1 MRRFVIA
8 LTLIAIACAQSF
20 GQVYANID
28 LKKKTEETAKVDL
41 YPYILPIWGKKA
53 VERGFQL
60 PYSAGI
66 GANYFWQESDLVID
80 NLMVGFNNGPMYNLD
95 EYIRFTDSVAAAN
108 AVNVRPDFWLF
119 PFLNVYGIFGKA
131 KTSTTIEA
139 GLWIPD
145 AENNWTELTSFSS
158 KANFDATMV
167 GFGLTPTLG
176 ISRYWLALDMNFA
189 WTDVSALDKPVF
201 TFVFGPRFG
210 KTIKFKD
217 PEKNLALWV
226 GAFRVKFTSETTGS
240 LLLSDVLPMDGLQE
254 KVDQGFEKVDYAQEQ
269 VDSWWNALPPEEQAN
284 PVNEAKYNTAN
295 RALETTSNL
304 LTAVDGALSNAGSAT
319 VQYSLDKNLKNKWN
333 FLVGSQLQLSRH
345 WMLRAEFGFL
355 GSRQQFLM
363 GLQYRFGL

>member
-1 MRRFVIA
+1 MRKFIIA
-8 LTLIAIACAQSF
+8 LILTVLACAQTF
-20 GQVYANID
+20 GQVYANVD
-28 LKKKTEETAKVDL
+28 LKKKAEETSKEDI

-60 PYSAGI
+60 PYSAGL
-66 GANYFWQESDLVID
+66 GFNYLWQESELVID

-108 AVNVRPDFWLF
+108 AVNLRPDFWLF
-119 PFLNVYGIFGKA
+119 PFLNVYGLFGKA
-131 KTSTTIEA
+131 KTSTTINA

-158 KANFDATMV
+158 KANFDATMI

-217 PEKNLALWV
+217 PEKNIAFWV
-226 GAFRVKFTSETTGS
+226 GGFRVQFTSATTGS
-240 LLLSDVLPMDGLQE
+240 LSLSDVLPLEGLQD
-254 KVDQGFEKVDYAQEQ
+254 KVDQGFEKIDYAQEQ

-284 PVNEAKYNTAN
+284 PINEARYNTAN
-295 RALETTSNL
+295 RAIETTSNL
-304 LTAVDGALSNAGSAT
+304 LTAVDGALSNAENAT

-333 FLVGSQLQLSRH
+333 FIVGSQLQLSRH

-355 GSRQQFLM
+355 GSRQQFIG

>member
-1 MRRFVIA
+1 MRRLVIA
-8 LTLIAIACAQSF
+8 LTLIALACAESF

-28 LKKKTEETAKVDL
+28 LKKKTEEASKEDV
-41 YPYILPIWGKKA
+41 YPYMLPIWGKKA

-60 PYSAGI
+60 PLSAGI

-131 KTSTTIEA
+131 KTSTTIAA

-226 GAFRVKFTSETTGS
+226 GAFRVKFTSETAGS
-240 LLLSDVLPMDGLQE
+240 LSLSDVLPMDGLQD
-254 KVDQGFEKVDYAQEQ
+254 KVDEGFEKVDYAQEQ

-284 PVNEAKYNTAN
+284 PINEARYNTAN
-295 RALETTSNL
+295 RAIEATSNL

-319 VQYSLDKNLKNKWN
+319 VQYSLDKDLKNKWN